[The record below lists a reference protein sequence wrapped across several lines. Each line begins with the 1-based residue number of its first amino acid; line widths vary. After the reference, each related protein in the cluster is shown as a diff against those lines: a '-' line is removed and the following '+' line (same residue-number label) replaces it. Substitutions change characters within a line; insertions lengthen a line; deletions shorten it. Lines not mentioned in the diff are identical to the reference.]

1 LNPDAAVEEL
11 AEVELAEVDADDVL
25 VRLEERE
32 FTAELELDM
41 FISLKIYR

>member
-1 LNPDAAVEEL
+1 LNAGAAVGDELPEVVL
-11 AEVELAEVDADDVL
+11 AEVVL
-25 VRLEERE
+25 LRLEVRE